1 MGSETIYDTMGN
13 LLGTYVGNFENGD
26 YKRMGNKWIHKD
38 GRIEQ
43 GTYRDGKLINRY
55 DE

>member
-1 MGSETIYDTMGN
+1 MLEISKMEIIT
-13 LLGTYVGNFENGD
+13 VG
-26 YKRMGNKWIHKD
+26 KIWIHKD